1 MPAFYLIGEV
11 CLLIRLYIVV
21 LIIQINLW
29 LIINSVKYRFRMQ
42 CKRSKNFQAKR
53 WQRDS
58 LFNEAKIVWKIVYS
72 RHLEIWF
79 SIIRDRENNDFIA
92 RTFRKGKNMIFRL
105 EEVFR
110 DDANEL
116 QKSSIFEY
124 AILVELLNNSWRQE
138 DPDLGTDIGENVG
151 DFWPFVKNWRENQLS
166 KNQLN

>member
-1 MPAFYLIGEV
+1 M
-11 CLLIRLYIVV
+11 
-21 LIIQINLW
+21 
-29 LIINSVKYRFRMQ
+29 
-42 CKRSKNFQAKR
+42 
-53 WQRDS
+53 
-58 LFNEAKIVWKIVYS
+58 
-72 RHLEIWF
+72 
-79 SIIRDRENNDFIA
+79 
-92 RTFRKGKNMIFRL
+92 FRKGKNMIFRL

-138 DPDLGTDIGENVG
+138 DPDHGTDIGENVG